1 MKTISIDLGAYNLLS
16 AARLSARES
25 FSKVIKRNLWQR
37 QPKTCAGLLAALP
50 SLPAAEDDVLAC
62 LEAAQKADQ
71 PPDDPRA

>member
-37 QPKTCAGLLAALP
+37 ESKTCAGLLAALP
-50 SLPAAEDDVLAC
+50 SLPLAEDAVLAR
-62 LEAAQKADQ
+62 LEAAQLADQ

>member
-37 QPKTCAGLLAALP
+37 QPKTCEGLLAAL
-50 SLPAAEDDVLAC
+50 SCMPAAEDDVLTR
-62 LEAAQKADQ
+62 LEAAQVADQ